1 MRIAKSDDEIKFRVP
16 AELKRRAQ
24 SKARSQL
31 STLSAVLRW
40 LLAAWVEGNFC
51 EGCGA
56 LLPSGAS
63 PYHIAPDQPGIFL
76 CEACAGLESER

>member
-1 MRIAKSDDEIKFRVP
+1 MRIAKSDSEIRFRVP

-24 SKARSQL
+24 LKAGLQL

-56 LLPSGAS
+56 PLPSGTN
-63 PYHIAPDQPGIFL
+63 PYHIGPGRAPIYL
-76 CEACAGLESER
+76 CEDCADGGEL